1 MNLLLRIYHN
11 PSCSKSRQAL
21 RTIVDSG
28 LSHTVV
34 KYLDGGVTKEELTS
48 LLLRLRGDPAD
59 AIRWNEEVAPEPM
72 SELKVE
78 EVVALIL
85 DVPKL
90 LQRPIIDDGTIA
102 KVCRPPEIAEEF
114 L

>member
-1 MNLLLRIYHN
+1 
-11 PSCSKSRQAL
+11 
-21 RTIVDSG
+21 
-28 LSHTVV
+28 
-34 KYLDGGVTKEELTS
+34 
-48 LLLRLRGDPAD
+48 
-59 AIRWNEEVAPEPM
+59 M

>member
-1 MNLLLRIYHN
+1 MNSLLRIYHN
-11 PSCSKSRQAL
+11 PRCSKSRQAL
-21 RTIVDSG
+21 RTIVDSA

-34 KYLDGGVTKEELTS
+34 KYLDGGVTKQEFTS
-48 LLLRLRGDPAD
+48 LLSRLKGEPAD
-59 AIRWNEEVAPEPM
+59 VIRWNDEAAPERS

-78 EVVALIL
+78 DVVTLIL

-90 LQRPIIDDGTIA
+90 LQRPIVDDGTIA
-102 KVCRPPEIAEEF
+102 KVCRPPELVEEF

>member
-11 PSCSKSRQAL
+11 PRCSKSRQVL

-34 KYLDGGVTKEELTS
+34 KYLDGRVTKEELTS
-48 LLLRLRGDPAD
+48 LLSRLKGEPAD
-59 AIRWNEEVAPEPM
+59 AIRWNEEAAPERPP
-72 SELKVE
+72 ELKMEDAAAMV
-78 EVVALIL
+78 L

-90 LQRPIIDDGTIA
+90 LQRPIVDDGTIA